1 MSFYASLGH
10 LVFGTRLR
18 RLSEYFLME
27 VNKVYEQEGIPF
39 DASWFPVF
47 YILSQGQPMP
57 LIDIADQLEISHS
70 AVSQMVTNLRKKGLV
85 RTDSCNDD
93 RRRQLVVFTPEG
105 EALLK
110 RVQPIW
116 KAITKA
122 MENVAMEHKHS
133 QQILAAI
140 AEIEQS
146 VQEIPLAERVRKEL

>member
-47 YILSQGQPMP
+47 YILSEGQPMP
-57 LIDIADQLEISHS
+57 MIDIADKLEISHS
-70 AVSQMVTNLRKKGLV
+70 AVSQMVTNLRKRGLV

-93 RRRQLVVFTPEG
+93 RRRQLVAFTPEG

-116 KAITKA
+116 TAITKA
-122 MENVAMEHKHS
+122 MEGVAEENKHS
-133 QQILAAI
+133 RKILEAI
-140 AEIEQS
+140 TEMEQS
-146 VQEIPLAERVRKEL
+146 VQQVPLSERVRREI